1 MFEGIEAKAILKHCV
16 LYTQVAVTQG
26 RLPLVKLGSQYLV
39 T

>member
-26 RLPLVKLGSQYLV
+26 GCLQSNWEVSIW
-39 T
+39 